1 MADFHR
7 CCEQIAKRFLQT
19 VVIVD
24 DEAYIRRSAQ
34 PPGVLET
41 PGRDARVHGAKEETE
56 SETEPAKPFNHSLDA
71 GLLSKSFSEHGL
83 ICAVV
88 TPAFD
93 GDTADDA
100 LVPPVTRTDIVI
112 LDWRL
117 NDDDGEMTLSILK
130 HILKDDAGKRLRL
143 IAIYTGEQNIS
154 GIGQT
159 ILEQFDEFKDR
170 EHGVVLSSRHCRI
183 VIYAKSNVHLA
194 VNLEERSVSESDL
207 PRKLIKDFAIMT
219 GGLLPNI
226 ALTALAAIRENTH
239 KILERFDSKLDPA
252 FLTHRACLLFPD
264 DSQQDMVNQ
273 LANEL
278 YAVMNEGVAAENPA
292 GMQAIQTWM
301 EYYFRSDSK
310 LDLGLDKT
318 SRNKTMSRDQA
329 LTLLKYGIEDDR
341 KPDVLNKK
349 KGFLSLTT
357 AFSNGGNPDD
367 QLDLQFAWML
377 NFRTIFNA
385 PPPTLGLG
393 SVLRKSQENEEQFF
407 VCMRPRCDSVRLQQ
421 ATTFLLLPLIDPD
434 HHLLQFVLCK
444 DKDTYKRISVCMEMN
459 QWSLVKFQPNQYT
472 QSVVAEHDSTGFYFT
487 DTASVRFDWLGELKM
502 EFAQRIAHEFTS
514 GLSRVAV
521 TDSEWLLGKAKQ

>member
-7 CCEQIAKRFLQT
+7 RCEEIAKRFLQT

-41 PGRDARVHGAKEETE
+41 PGRDARVHRAREETE
-56 SETEPAKPFNHSLDA
+56 FETEPAKPPDHGLDA

-93 GDTADDA
+93 GDMADDA
-100 LVPPVTRTDIVI
+100 LVPSVMWRTDIVI

-117 NDDDGEMTLSILK
+117 NDDHGERTLSILK

-143 IAIYTGEQNIS
+143 IAIYTGEQDLS
-154 GIGQT
+154 GIGET
-159 ILEQFDEFKDR
+159 ILEQFREFKDS

-183 VIYAKSNVHLA
+183 VIYAKSDVHLA

-207 PRKLIKDFAIMT
+207 PRKLIRDFAIMT

-239 KILERFDSKLDPA
+239 KVLERFDSKLDPA
-252 FLTHRACLLFPD
+252 FLTHRACLPFPD

-278 YAVMNEGVAAENPA
+278 YAVMNEGVAAENPT
-292 GMQAIQTWM
+292 GMQAIKAWLK
-301 EYYFRSDSK
+301 SDFGPDSQLHIGK
-310 LDLGLDKT
+310 
-318 SRNKTMSRDQA
+318 NKIISSDEA
-329 LTLLKYGIEDDR
+329 IVLLEFGIEDER
-341 KPDVLNKK
+341 KPSALSKK
-349 KGFLSLTT
+349 DYRFFTS
-357 AFSNGGNPDD
+357 AFSKDENLEYR
-367 QLDLQFAWML
+367 LDLQFAWML
-377 NFRTIFNA
+377 HFRTVFNA
-385 PPPTLGLG
+385 PSPTLRLG
-393 SVLRKSQENEEQFF
+393 SVLRREKQFF

-421 ATTFLLLPLIDPD
+421 TATFFLLPLIDPAGKPI
-434 HHLLQFVLCK
+434 QIVLRTNA
-444 DKDTYKRISVCMEMN
+444 DTYKRVGVCMEMN
-459 QWSLVKFQPNQYT
+459 QWLLVPFQPDQDT
-472 QSVVAEHDSTGFYFT
+472 KSVIAKCNGDADFYFT
-487 DTASVRFDWLGELKM
+487 DTHNTRFDWLGELKM
-502 EFAQRIAHEFTS
+502 EFAQRIVHEFTS

-521 TDSEWLLGKAKQ
+521 TDSEWLRREEKQGN